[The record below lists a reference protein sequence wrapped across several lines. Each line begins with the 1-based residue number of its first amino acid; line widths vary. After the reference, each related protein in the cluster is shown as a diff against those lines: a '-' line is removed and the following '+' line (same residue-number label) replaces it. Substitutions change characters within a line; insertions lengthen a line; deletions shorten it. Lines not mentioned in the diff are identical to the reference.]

1 VRVPFTKNYCPIQI
15 GQSLIFL
22 SLIGVITSPPIAN
35 TFLVLTTIWVLSF
48 KELRIRL
55 WVFLNSTTGYFL
67 ASFII
72 ILIIGLTYSSGT
84 NSEKLH
90 EIWGWRKVLALP
102 LAASL
107 FINSPDGKNKFLKR
121 FFIFCWVCCLISLGL
136 FLLGKSGIIFRNYVT
151 QGLIFSIASL
161 ISVHFFSKKDTTN
174 IHKILL
180 GFGFALFLG
189 NILFISIS
197 RSGYL
202 AFFAM
207 ITFFALLHNSLT
219 LVKKIKYLSIFTA
232 TTTLLFYLN
241 PITSNRI
248 SLANEEFK
256 SGVLTSQATSVGFR
270 ITFLK
275 HTLPIIEKDP
285 LFGVGTGGF
294 KNSYSKQVS
303 GLPFPENQ
311 LTADPHNQY
320 LKIWAENGIVGLF
333 IFLAL
338 LISIS
343 RQKSNYSSK
352 IIGGITLI
360 SWCLTS
366 LTNSHFATF
375 NEGQFIWLWLGIFF
389 ASDKLI
395 YQTKS

>member
-1 VRVPFTKNYCPIQI
+1 MKVPFTQNYCPIQI

-55 WVFLNSTTGYFL
+55 WFFLNSTTGYFL

-84 NSEKLH
+84 SSEKLH
-90 EIWGWRKVLALP
+90 EIWGWRKILALP

-107 FINSPDGKNKFLKR
+107 FINSPNGKNKFLKR
-121 FFIFCWVCCLISLGL
+121 FFIFCWGCCLFSLGL
-136 FLLGKSGIIFRNYVT
+136 FLLDKSGIIFRNYVT

-161 ISVHFFSKKDTTN
+161 ISVHFIFRKDTTHF
-174 IHKILL
+174 HKILL
-180 GFGFALFLG
+180 SFAFLLFFG
-189 NILFISIS
+189 NVLFISIS
-197 RSGYL
+197 RSGYV

-207 ITFFALLHNSLT
+207 ISLFALLQNSLT
-219 LVKKIKYLSIFTA
+219 LVKKIQYLSIFIA
-232 TTTLLFYLN
+232 ITTLLFYLN
-241 PITSNRI
+241 PITSTRI
-248 SLANEEFK
+248 SLANDEFK
-256 SGVLTSQATSVGFR
+256 AGLSISQATSVGFR

-275 HTLPIIEKDP
+275 HSLPIIDKDP

-294 KNSYSKQVS
+294 KNAYSKQVS

-320 LKIWAENGIVGLF
+320 LKIWAENGIIGLF

-338 LISIS
+338 LISIAM
-343 RQKSNYSSK
+343 QKSNSSSRL
-352 IIGGITLI
+352 IGLITLV
-360 SWCLTS
+360 SWCITS

-375 NEGQFIWLWLGIFF
+375 NEGQFIWIWLGIFF
-389 ASDKLI
+389 ASDNLI
-395 YQTKS
+395 CQTKS